1 MLEDEGGVLDG
12 RISVFEPN
20 GSRPISQTAQSD
32 RVEDDLDWILS
43 KFAARAMADEV
54 ALTIQRNDDPPEL
67 LARIDPKRGGVL
79 SQLTL
84 MKALDREAA
93 EPERAPTQSSLL
105 QWQDVQHEQQTSR
118 VLRLNLAEAGQL
130 RVVLTAIYIRS
141 NVVKHFAA
149 EQMAR
154 KLQPVLAGYFRLW
167 LHARNQHRTL
177 TALKSA
183 LDISDVAVII
193 LDENGAVIEENS
205 AARSM
210 FEKKDVVNKSRYSLV
225 AVSRGDTAKLHAAM
239 DRASTDGQPVLIN
252 LNRRG
257 YARPLMAIMSPTS
270 SHPEVSSDPSFVLCI
285 YDSDKDLTVSL
296 QRCCD
301 AYGLTKTESRLVHN
315 LVCGSTI
322 SESAFNMKIAEAT
335 ARSYLKHIFSKT
347 GTNRQTGL
355 VRTMLM
361 SIARTSCS
369 QLSIL

>member
-1 MLEDEGGVLDG
+1 MSENEGALLDS
-12 RISVFEPN
+12 RISTFEPN
-20 GSRPISQTAQSD
+20 GSRPINQTAQSD
-32 RVEDDLDWILS
+32 RVEDDLNWILS
-43 KFAARAMADEV
+43 KFATRAMADEV
-54 ALTIQRNDDPPEL
+54 ALTIHRDNDPPEL
-67 LARIDPKRGGVL
+67 LAWIDPKRSGVL
-79 SQLTL
+79 SQPTL
-84 MKALDREAA
+84 IKALDRDAA
-93 EPERAPTQSSLL
+93 EPERTATQKPSLS
-105 QWQDVQHEQQTSR
+105 WHDIQHEQQTAR
-118 VLRLNLAEAGQL
+118 VLRLQLAEAGQL
-130 RVVLTAIYIRS
+130 RVVLTAFYIRS

-149 EQMAR
+149 EQMAK
-154 KLQPVLAGYFRLW
+154 KLHPVLAGYFRLW

-183 LDISDVAVII
+183 LDISDVAVVI

-205 AARSM
+205 AARIM
-210 FEKKDVVNKSRYSLV
+210 FEQRDVVHKSRYSLV
-225 AVSRGDTAKLHAAM
+225 AVSRGETAKLHAAM
-239 DRASTDGQPVLIN
+239 DKASIDGQPVLIN

-270 SHPEVSSDPSFVLCI
+270 NQPEVSSDPSFVLCI

-322 SESAFNMKIAEAT
+322 SESASNMKIAEAT

-347 GTNRQTGL
+347 GTNRQTEL

>member
-1 MLEDEGGVLDG
+1 MDDQADVLDSV
-12 RISVFEPN
+12 ISVFEPN
-20 GSRPISQTAQSD
+20 GSRPISQTSQSD
-32 RVEDDLDWILS
+32 RVEDDLHWILS
-43 KFAARAMADEV
+43 KFATRAMADEV
-54 ALTIQRNDDPPEL
+54 TLTIHCDNDPPEL
-67 LARIDPKRGGVL
+67 LAWIDPKRSGML
-79 SQLTL
+79 SQPTL
-84 MKALDREAA
+84 IKALDRDAA
-93 EPERAPTQSSLL
+93 EPERAVTQKPSLS
-105 QWQDVQHEQQTSR
+105 WHDIQHEQQTAR
-118 VLRLNLAEAGQL
+118 VLRLQLAEAGQL
-130 RVVLTAIYIRS
+130 RVVLTAFYIRS

-149 EQMAR
+149 EQMAK
-154 KLQPVLAGYFRLW
+154 KLHPVLAGYFRLW

-205 AARSM
+205 AARGM
-210 FEKKDVVNKSRYSLV
+210 FEKKDVVNKSRYALV
-225 AVSRGDTAKLHAAM
+225 AVSRGDTTKLHAAM
-239 DRASTDGQPVLIN
+239 DRVSTDGQPVLIN

-270 SHPEVSSDPSFVLCI
+270 NQPEVSSDPSFVLCI

-322 SESAFNMKIAEAT
+322 SESASKMKIAEAT
-335 ARSYLKHIFSKT
+335 ARSYLKNIFSKT
-347 GTNRQTGL
+347 GTNRQTAL
-355 VRTMLM
+355 VRAMLM